1 MHYRI
6 TPTTPPTKSPT
17 MRHQILIE
25 SLQTLPEAAAAF
37 VSVIGAHRH
46 FAFEAPMGAGK
57 TTFISEV
64 CRQLGVTDDIGS
76 PTFSIINEYHADGRD
91 SVYPV
96 IFHFD
101 FYRIDDLREAADMGL
116 EDYFDSGALCLMEW
130 PHQIEPMLP
139 DDTVWVSIEPQ
150 PDGSRLLTFE
160 S

>member
-1 MHYRI
+1 M
-6 TPTTPPTKSPT
+6 K
-17 MRHQILIE
+17 HQILID
-25 SLQTLPEAAAAF
+25 SLQALPEAATAF
-37 VSVIGAHRH
+37 VKAIGPHRH

-76 PTFSIINEYHADGRD
+76 PTFSIINEYHADGAGA
-91 SVYPV
+91 SPEHPI

-116 EDYFDSGALCLMEW
+116 DDYFDSGALCLMEW
-130 PHQIEPMLP
+130 PRQVEPMLP
-139 DDTVWVSIEPQ
+139 DDTIWVSIEPQ

-160 S
+160 A